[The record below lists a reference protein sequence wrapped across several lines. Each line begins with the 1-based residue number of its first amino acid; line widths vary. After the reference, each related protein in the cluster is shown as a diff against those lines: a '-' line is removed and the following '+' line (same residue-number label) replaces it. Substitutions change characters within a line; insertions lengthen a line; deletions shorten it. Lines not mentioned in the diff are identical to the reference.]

1 MGNWSRWTRG
11 TSRSSRLANLLAPFS
26 LFRSR
31 HSTRR
36 NAQSRAVTG
45 MGPYSFFLC
54 VCLKC
59 WCGGVSASS
68 HRGGRLLLLLSGP
81 DSLSLSLWLSTSLSL
96 SLCLSHLSWDCLFLF
111 FYPYPLLSDGWRH
124 SPIETMSSASSVFQL
139 CGQRRRILLSLLYSS
154 SISPSTSY
162 NIV

>member
-96 SLCLSHLSWDCLFLF
+96 SLSFPSFMRLPF
-111 FYPYPLLSDGWRH
+111 PLLL
-124 SPIETMSSASSVFQL
+124 PLSASLGRMTPLSDRNHVVRIECFSTVWTEEEDPPFFALLVFHLPQH
-139 CGQRRRILLSLLYSS
+139 
-154 SISPSTSY
+154 
-162 NIV
+162 IV

>member
-81 DSLSLSLWLSTSLSL
+81 DSLSLFPFDFLLLSLSL
-96 SLCLSHLSWDCLFLF
+96 SVF
-111 FYPYPLLSDGWRH
+111 
-124 SPIETMSSASSVFQL
+124 PIFHETAF
-139 CGQRRRILLSLLYSS
+139 SS
-154 SISPSTSY
+154 SSTPIRLSRTDDATLRSKPCRPHRVFFNCVDRGGGSSFLCSTRLPSPPAHR
-162 NIV
+162 II